1 MPTVGIRVRA
11 SHDPPVSVVDLR
23 SEQHDEQRLRAFA
36 LRVHRARLQARL
48 AAAFVVRGL
57 PVLCVAFALATVWPK
72 FGLVCVVAASVLVG
86 IELLTV
92 AVRERRALRR
102 ALLELG
108 GGGQAMGD
116 LLLAWQE
123 SAAGAG
129 EPAMRAWLGDLLARK
144 VDALPRDAERSWV
157 AVGLGPARYLVPAA
171 VALMLLWWMRP
182 STPMPWFGLG
192 AQAQS
197 GPSGAGGGGQSG
209 QGDGEPD
216 EPQDAPRDQGTS
228 QKQEETPPPEEP
240 QEPFGPEPAPAP
252 FVDLPAEAAVVV
264 PEFTRDG
271 PTRRAMAQQAL
282 TGADEGPGAAPR
294 ASASGAGPLTAIDAP
309 KPEDFER
316 AKEKALQSRRIP
328 ERERA
333 MVRSFFDALR
343 GSDK

>member
-1 MPTVGIRVRA
+1 M
-11 SHDPPVSVVDLR
+11 SVVDLR
-23 SEQHDEQRLRAFA
+23 SEPHDEQRLRAFA
-36 LRVHRARLQARL
+36 QRVHRARLRARL
-48 AAAFVVRGL
+48 ASAFVVRGL
-57 PVLCVAFALATVWPK
+57 PALCVSLLIATVWPK
-72 FGLVCVVAASVLVG
+72 VGIACIVVASVFVLVA
-86 IELLTV
+86 LLEV

-123 SAAGAG
+123 SSDGAAS
-129 EPAMRAWLGDLLARK
+129 PAMRAWLGNLLAQK
-144 VDALPRDAERSWV
+144 VEALPRDVERSWV
-157 AVGLGPARYLVPAA
+157 SVGLGPVRYLVPVA
-171 VALMLLWWMRP
+171 VVLLLLWWMRP
-182 STPMPWFGLG
+182 ATPMPWFGLG
-192 AQAQS
+192 SSAQS
-197 GPSGAGGGGQSG
+197 GASGAGGGGSSG
-209 QGDGEPD
+209 GGSGESD
-216 EPQDAPRDQGTS
+216 RPQDAPDEQGAT
-228 QKQEETPPPEEP
+228 QQAEEPPPAEEP
-240 QEPFGPEPAPAP
+240 PQPIGPEPAPAP
-252 FVDLPAEAAVVV
+252 FVDLPADVAVVV

-271 PTRRAMAQQAL
+271 PTRRALAQQAL

-294 ASASGAGPLTAIDAP
+294 LSASGAGERSAIDAP